1 MLNWLNEYIKTTPLS
16 DIKKE
21 WEEIEEKFPV
31 GVNAF
36 EYLEYSKEAY
46 KICYKP
52 PIDYGTEK
60 LIAKNMTSNF
70 SGSFFLLNLHNET
83 RKESRF

>member
-1 MLNWLNEYIKTTPLS
+1 MLNWLEMYIKSTPLS
-16 DIKKE
+16 QIKEE
-21 WEEIEEKFPV
+21 WKEIETKFSV

-52 PIDYGTEK
+52 PLDYGAEK

-70 SGSFFLLNLHNET
+70 SGSFF
-83 RKESRF
+83 FF